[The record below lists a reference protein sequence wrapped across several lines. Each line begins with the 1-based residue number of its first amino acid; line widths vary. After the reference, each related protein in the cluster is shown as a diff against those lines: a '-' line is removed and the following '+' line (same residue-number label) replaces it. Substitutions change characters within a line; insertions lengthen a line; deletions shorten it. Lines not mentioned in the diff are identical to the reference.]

1 MLTCNDLEM
10 TRKRDHEIC
19 RASKCRKLAEYWAFA
34 VQEASKDQR
43 KIIKNRFV
51 DLEKFVEGGLR
62 AFGLC
67 QAHSFM
73 EKERMKADCK
83 DRQSLT
89 EIHRD
94 FCLTT
99 QFRSVLISSV
109 LC

>member
-1 MLTCNDLEM
+1 MRSAELRSVEN
-10 TRKRDHEIC
+10 
-19 RASKCRKLAEYWAFA
+19 LAEYWAFA

-43 KIIKNRFV
+43 KIVNNRR
-51 DLEKFVEGGLR
+51 FVEGGLR

-94 FCLTT
+94 FCFTT

>member
-1 MLTCNDLEM
+1 MLTCNDSEM
-10 TRKRDHEIC
+10 TGKRDHEIC

-34 VQEASKDQR
+34 VQEASNDQR
-43 KIIKNRFV
+43 KIVNNRR
-51 DLEKFVEGGLR
+51 FVEGGLR

-94 FCLTT
+94 F
-99 QFRSVLISSV
+99 
-109 LC
+109 